1 MKERL
6 FTVTA
11 SDCTW
16 NYYRGSGPGG
26 QKKNKTSNCARV
38 VHEPSGAIGKGE
50 QGRSQ
55 LENRQIAWKQMAN
68 SPTFQAWCRN
78 RAYEISGDSEVL
90 KKNVEFELQTNTL
103 VEVEG
108 EDGWIPGEQI
118 TAYDIK
124 NSSKN

>member
-11 SDCTW
+11 NDCTW

-38 VHEPSGAIGKGE
+38 LHEPSGAVGRGE

-55 LENRQIAWKQMAN
+55 IENRQIAWKQMAS
-68 SPTFQAWCRN
+68 SPIFQAWCRN
-78 RAYEISGDSEVL
+78 KAYEISGESETL

-124 NSSKN
+124 NARE

>member
-1 MKERL
+1 MKEKL

-11 SDCTW
+11 SDCEW

-38 VHEPSGAIGKGE
+38 VHPPSGAWGKGE

-68 SPTFQAWCRN
+68 SPIFQAWCRN
-78 RAYEISGDSEVL
+78 KAYEISGESEII

-124 NSSKN
+124 NARD

>member
-1 MKERL
+1 MKQKL

-11 SDCTW
+11 NDCVW

-68 SPTFQAWCRN
+68 SPAFQAWCRN
-78 RAYEISGDSEVL
+78 RAYEISGDSEIL
-90 KKNVEFELQTNTL
+90 KKKVEFELQTNTL

-124 NSSKN
+124 NSRE